1 MSEPDAKRAFYMS
14 LAALPGSAGPDL
26 MPSGEV
32 EPEPLPP
39 GIAGKRVK
47 PWRAKRALLAR
58 TLSGVLPWDD
68 AFLPELADLWVASW
82 TRTMPRIDFE
92 ARRPWLIAHLAK
104 ALDAGQAIRVAVV
117 ETGDVVGF
125 VLIDPATGW
134 LDQIAVA
141 PAQWGAGIAEA
152 LLRAAREVSP
162 EKIGLDVNA
171 DNPRA
176 VAFYARQGFVEVGRG
191 ENPRSGLPTLKLEWR
206 RRDTTS

>member
-1 MSEPDAKRAFYMS
+1 VNEPVDAKRAFYMG

-26 MPSGEV
+26 MPTGET
-32 EPEPLPP
+32 EPERLPP

-47 PWRAKRALLAR
+47 PWRFKRALLAR
-58 TLSGVLPWDD
+58 TLRAVLPWDD
-68 AFLPELADLWVASW
+68 AFLPEIADLWVASW
-82 TRTMPRIDFE
+82 AKTMPTIDFE
-92 ARRPWLIAHLAK
+92 ARRPWLLDHLAK

-152 LLRAAREVSP
+152 LLRAAREISP
-162 EKIGLDVNA
+162 ERIGLDVNA

-176 VAFYARQGFVEVGRG
+176 VAFYGRQGFAEVGRG

-206 RRDTTS
+206 RDRAG